1 MIRILAGLQDMS
13 GRTVLV
19 TGFEPFGGETINA
32 SWEAARAI
40 DGWRCGEAVAV
51 AVRLSCAY
59 DACVAEFVE
68 AFERLRPEA
77 VLMTGQA
84 ARRAVVS
91 VESVARNRSN
101 AAAPD
106 NRGVVCGS
114 AASDGP
120 AEIEAS
126 VPARAVARAIRDAG
140 FAARVS
146 TDAGGYVCN
155 HLYYGAL
162 NYLRE
167 RAPATPAVV
176 RPSAGDAGAEPAA
189 GEPAQAR
196 DRRRGERAQGGDPG
210 DDEVTSDRACRS
222 RLPRFAEGRGVLN

>member
-1 MIRILAGLQDMS
+1 MS
-13 GRTVLV
+13 RTILV
-19 TGFEPFGGETINA
+19 TGFEPFGGEMVNS

-40 DGWRCGEAVAV
+40 DGWRCGDAVVV
-51 AVRLSCAY
+51 AVRLPCAY
-59 DACVAEFVE
+59 GACVAEFVG

-91 VESVARNRSN
+91 VESVARKRSN

-120 AEIEAS
+120 ATVEATAA
-126 VPARAVARAIRDAG
+126 ARAVARAICESG
-140 FAARVS
+140 VAARVS
-146 TDAGGYVCN
+146 TNAGGYVCN

-162 NYLRE
+162 NSLRE
-167 RAPATPAVV
+167 RAPATPALFVHLPATPEQSP
-176 RPSAGDAGAEPAA
+176 RGAN
-189 GEPAQAR
+189 
-196 DRRRGERAQGGDPG
+196 RRRLATTDAVTALKAAIRAM
-210 DDEVTSDRACRS
+210 TKTIAHFDRAPH
-222 RLPRFAEGRGVLN
+222 LA

>member
-1 MIRILAGLQDMS
+1 MRGK
-13 GRTVLV
+13 TVLV
-19 TGFEPFGGETINA
+19 SGFEPFGGETLNA
-32 SWEAARAI
+32 SWEAARAV
-40 DGWRCGEAVAV
+40 DGWRCGEAVVV
-51 AVRLSCAY
+51 ALQLSCAY

-91 VESVARNRSN
+91 VESVARKRSN

-114 AASDGP
+114 AAPDGP

-126 VPARAVARAIRDAG
+126 AAARAVARAIRDAG
-140 FAARVS
+140 LAARVS

-162 NYLRE
+162 NFLRV
-167 RAPATPAVV
+167 RAPATPAVFV
-176 RPSAGDAGAEPAA
+176 HLPATPEHSPRGAN
-189 GEPAQAR
+189 
-196 DRRRGERAQGGDPG
+196 RRRLATADAAAALKAAIRAMTGHKRSSLP
-210 DDEVTSDRACRS
+210 VAPS
-222 RLPRFAEGRGVLN
+222 RLAEGRGGR